1 MMPSVYVDL
10 HVLGSGGDTRSAGVD
25 PRAASLVFGALHGV
39 MRQMPGKFAVAF
51 PEGKG
56 FFRVIRVFASNRE
69 DIESMANALS
79 ASAAARDYSILGFP
93 RFVPQPYTG
102 PWVSYR
108 RYRIPTRKSDRKPGA
123 PCRLRRLNYAEQQDL
138 PYLIVRSTST
148 GQTFGLKFEVSK
160 ASPSF
165 GDSQP
170 DSYGLARRTQAFSV
184 PDLPA

>member
-1 MMPSVYVDL
+1 MRPSVYVDL

-39 MRQMPGKFAVAF
+39 MRRMPGKFAVAF

-56 FFRVIRVFASNRE
+56 FFGVIRVFASSRE
-69 DIESMANALS
+69 DIESMAEALTAYPS
-79 ASAAARDYSILGFP
+79 VRDYSILGFP

-102 PWVSYR
+102 PWVSYH

-123 PCRLRRLNYAEQQDL
+123 PCRLRRLKHAEEQDL
-138 PYLIVRSTST
+138 PYLMVRSAST
-148 GQTFGLKFEVSK
+148 GQAFGLRFEVSK
-160 ASPSF
+160 ASPSV
-165 GDSQP
+165 GDVQP
-170 DSYGLARRTQAFSV
+170 DSYGLARRTHAFSV